1 MKTVFLMIATYIG
14 YIIAYQL
21 YGRFLARKIFKVS
34 NKNETPSHRL
44 NDGSD
49 YVPTRRGVIFGHHYA
64 SIAGTGPIVGPAIG
78 VIWGWVPALIW
89 IFFGSIFMGAVHDFG
104 ALVVSLRNDGHSIAE
119 CSARYISKQV
129 RYIFYWVIF
138 LELLIVIAI
147 FGLVIAIV
155 FSIFPASVIPVW
167 LQIPIAVTLG
177 YWVYKKRGSVMM
189 GTVVAVVAMYATVLL
204 GSYLPF
210 EMPALM
216 GLPATGTW
224 TILLLIYAF
233 IASTLKV
240 TTLLQPRDFINTWQ
254 LTIAMG
260 LMVLGVL
267 ASGIAGKL
275 EIVAPAFNLD
285 AAGAPPIWPFLFI
298 TVACGAVSGF
308 HSIVSSGTSAKQL
321 DIESDSL
328 FVGYGS
334 MLMEGAL
341 ATVVLIAVMAGIG
354 IAYDT
359 GDAGILTGSAAW
371 QHHYASW
378 QASSGLA
385 SKISAVVVGAANMI
399 SSLGIPDRIGIAII
413 GVFIASFAGTTLDTA
428 VRLQRY
434 VVEEIGKDIG
444 LPAIGN
450 RYTATTIAVVSAAVL
465 AFVSGADGKGAL
477 TLWPMFGGVNQLLAA
492 LALLTLTSYLKK
504 QGGKGYLV
512 TLLPCVFM
520 LVMTVWAV
528 GSNEINF
535 IEKSNWLLAA
545 INGGT
550 LLLAVW
556 MVIETVRSTLE
567 IDRSI

>member
-1 MKTVFLMIATYIG
+1 MTTVFLMIVTYLG
-14 YIIAYQL
+14 YIAAYHL
-21 YGRFLARKIFKVS
+21 YGRFISRRIFKVS
-34 NKNETPSHRL
+34 NAKQTPAHRL

-49 YVPTRRGVIFGHHYA
+49 YVPTRREVIFGHHYA

-78 VIWGWVPALIW
+78 VIWGWVPALLW

-104 ALVVSLRNDGHSIAE
+104 ALVVSLRNDGRSIAE

-155 FSIFPASVIPVW
+155 FSIFPSSVLPVW

-177 YWVYKKRGSVMM
+177 YWVYRRRGSIMI
-189 GTVVAVVAMYATVLL
+189 GTIAAVLAMYATVVL
-204 GSYLPF
+204 GSHIPF
-210 EMPALM
+210 EMPDLAGM
-216 GLPATGTW
+216 PATGLW

-233 IASTLKV
+233 VASTLRV
-240 TTLLQPRDFINTWQ
+240 TTLLQPRDFINAWQ

-260 LMVLGVL
+260 LLVLGVV
-267 ASGIAGKL
+267 ASGLAGRL
-275 EIVAPAFNLD
+275 EIVAPAFNPG
-285 AAGAPPIWPFLFI
+285 ASGAPPIWPFLFI

-321 DIESDSL
+321 DIETDSL

-354 IAYDT
+354 IAYDA
-359 GDAGILTGSAAW
+359 GDAGILSGTAAW

-378 QASSGLA
+378 QASSGLG
-385 SKISAVVVGAANMI
+385 SKISAVVIGSANMM
-399 SSLGIPDRIGIAII
+399 SSIGIPEQIGIAII

-434 VVEEIGKDIG
+434 VIEEIGKDIG
-444 LPAIGN
+444 LPSIGN
-450 RYTATTIAVVSAAVL
+450 RYIATTLAVLTAALL

-492 LALLTLTSYLKK
+492 LALLTLTSYLRSK
-504 QGGKGYLV
+504 GGKGYLV
-512 TLLPCVFM
+512 TMIPCIFM
-520 LVMTVWAV
+520 LVMTIWAV
-528 GSNEINF
+528 ACNEINF
-535 IEKSNWLLAA
+535 IGQSDWLLAT

-550 LLLAVW
+550 LLLSIW
-556 MVIETVRSTLE
+556 MVIESLRSGFAA
-567 IDRSI
+567 R